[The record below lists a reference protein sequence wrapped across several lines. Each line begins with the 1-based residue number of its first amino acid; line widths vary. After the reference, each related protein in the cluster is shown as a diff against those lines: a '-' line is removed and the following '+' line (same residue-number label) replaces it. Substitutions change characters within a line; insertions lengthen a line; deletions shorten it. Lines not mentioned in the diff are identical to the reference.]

1 MKKGSYHMKRIKS
14 RAGDY
19 VSTLNSK
26 RFRRYDEA
34 EGEMQD
40 EESIHL
46 SELRIEPL
54 YLADRS

>member
-1 MKKGSYHMKRIKS
+1 MKRDSYHMKRIKS

-19 VSTLNSK
+19 VATLNSK
-26 RFRRYDEA
+26 RFRRYDEV

-40 EESIHL
+40 EESIDL
-46 SELRIEPL
+46 CELRIEPL